1 MHIAFFAKKP
11 GPKLVVVSPECR
23 TAVFVEHNVP
33 IPSENRCCP
42 AHIKDGRFKC
52 EAICQLPTTEH
63 TLVNTTAIIALL
75 QQMGALCRRND
86 KSHLD
91 FDDSHSLTDTE
102 HKTLL
107 GLSKDNF
114 HTVCDNVKD
123 HVKETPSRSLQKS
136 VAIFLC

>member
-1 MHIAFFAKKP
+1 M
-11 GPKLVVVSPECR
+11 VVVSPACR

-33 IPSENRCCP
+33 IPSGNRCCP

-52 EAICQLPTTEH
+52 AAICQIPTTEH
-63 TLVNTTAIIALL
+63 TLVNRTAIVGLL
-75 QQMGALCRRND
+75 QQMGALCRRNE

-136 VAIFLC
+136 VAIFLY